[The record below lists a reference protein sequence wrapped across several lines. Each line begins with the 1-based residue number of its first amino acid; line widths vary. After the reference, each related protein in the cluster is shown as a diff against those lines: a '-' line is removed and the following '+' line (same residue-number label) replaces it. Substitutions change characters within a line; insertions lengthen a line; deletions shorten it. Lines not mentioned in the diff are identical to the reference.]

1 MTHTMTHTSIRA
13 LRAAYIA
20 IYITRPLVLGLF
32 IAGSAMGLSACGKKD
47 DAKAQAP
54 EQPTLITA
62 DNISVVDTMRIA
74 SGPALSG
81 ELAAE
86 KSAQVRSE
94 VSGSVVQVYVE
105 TGERVTAGTALARID
120 ATTAS
125 AAELSAR
132 TGVTAAE
139 AQAAQAKK
147 ELDRS
152 ERLNAAGAIA
162 DRDLENARLTHST
175 AMAQLAN
182 VKSAYAAANK
192 QLRSATVRAPFSGV
206 IAAKA
211 VSAGD
216 VVAPGAALFTVVDPK
231 SMRLEAAVP
240 AAQVGQIRVGMPV
253 AFKVSGYNDREFTGK
268 VTRVSPVADPTT
280 RQVMILAAIPN
291 DAGTLVG
298 GLFAE
303 GRVNA
308 ETRQALVLPA
318 TAIDQRGATP
328 VVMRV
333 RSGRVERVQ
342 VTLGIRDD
350 QRENFEITKGLQR
363 GDTVLLGAALAIG
376 EGKQVRVSAVNDQSS
391 KPAAA
396 TPTGTR

>member
-1 MTHTMTHTSIRA
+1 MTQTMTALSIRA
-13 LRAAYIA
+13 LRTSYSR
-20 IYITRPLVLGLF
+20 RPLLLGLLL
-32 IAGSAMGLSACGKKD
+32 ASSAVGVTACGKKD
-47 DAKAQAP
+47 NANAQAP
-54 EQPTLITA
+54 EQPTLITPE
-62 DNISVVDTMRIA
+62 NVSVVDTMRIA

-86 KSAQVRSE
+86 KSAQVRAE

-105 TGERVTAGTALARID
+105 TGERVAAGAALARID

-132 TGVTAAE
+132 TGVTATE
-139 AQAAQAKK
+139 ASAAQAKK
-147 ELDRS
+147 ELDRN

-162 DRDLENARLTHST
+162 DRDLENSRLTYST

-182 VKSAYAAANK
+182 VKSAYAQASK
-192 QLRSATVRAPFSGV
+192 QLRSATVRAPFAGIVASKV
-206 IAAKA
+206 

-240 AAQVGQIRVGMPV
+240 AAQIGQIRIGMPV
-253 AFKVSGYNDREFTGK
+253 AFKVSGYADRSFMGK

-291 DAGTLVG
+291 EKGTLVG

-308 ETRQALVLPA
+308 ESRSALVLPS
-318 TAIDQRGATP
+318 TAIDQRGPKP
-328 VVMRV
+328 VVMRL
-333 RSGRVERVQ
+333 RGGRVERVT
-342 VTLGIRDD
+342 VALGIRDD
-350 QRENFEITKGLQR
+350 QRENYEITQGLQR
-363 GDTVLLGAALAIG
+363 GDTVLLGAAQAIG
-376 EGKQVRVSAVNDQSS
+376 EGKQVRISSVNDRSTS
-391 KPAAA
+391 AAPAKA
-396 TPTGTR
+396 TTGSR